1 MTAAALALL
10 LVAVAASSRAAEPVA
25 AIPDAAEDYAL
36 HCSACH
42 RLDGTGTP
50 GVVPSLHGAG
60 ALLVTPEGRRYLARV
75 PGVAQAPLSD
85 ARLAR
90 LLGWVLLSF
99 SGVSP
104 EPPYAADEVG
114 ALRASPLR
122 DPLAARR
129 ALGAASER

>member
-1 MTAAALALL
+1 MAALALL

-25 AIPDAAEDYAL
+25 APDAAEDYAL

-60 ALLVTPEGRRYLARV
+60 ALLATPEGRRYLARV

-90 LLGWVLLSF
+90 LLDWVLLSF

-104 EPPYAADEVG
+104 EPPYAADEVC
-114 ALRASPLR
+114 ALRAAPLR